1 MEVTIYFST
10 GFYSEKSTIFKA
22 TDLVIDE
29 VANVRRFVKID
40 NTDTTTSNLYRDGWR
55 LVQVVKL
62 DNFCSAQLIFE
73 KPTN

>member
-1 MEVTIYFST
+1 MEITIYFST
-10 GFYSEKSTIFKA
+10 GFFSEESTIFKA
-22 TDLVIDE
+22 TGLEIDE
-29 VANVRRFVKID
+29 ETNTRRIVKID
-40 NTDTTTSNLYRDGWR
+40 NTDTTTSNLYRDGWK